1 MYKPSFM
8 PHPFARISMAGL
20 LCCLGASALAQS
32 IQIQIPRMT
41 ERSATGTQPAGQAQP
56 SAYGSQGTQVAQGAQ
71 QSAYGSTAQ
80 QSAYGTTAQQQ
91 AYGTGAQPAY
101 GSQPAAYGS
110 QTSAYGSQPSAYGS
124 GSSAYGGTTAGY
136 GSQHSSGGGGAISG
150 PAPTKPTSGGP
161 CKVTVSPERQSLTL
175 VGATDNLPRTNVPL
189 GDFRA
194 QTVIHAPDGRW
205 AVAFL
210 KLRGQSQFAMF
221 TMDLTQCKEG
231 HTVDLAQAGEDATFE
246 GDNVTVRTGGKT
258 QQWPLANPRM
268 R

>member
-1 MYKPSFM
+1 M
-8 PHPFARISMAGL
+8 PKSIHLPRVIARTSLASL
-20 LCCLGASALAQS
+20 LCLLGSAALAQA

-41 ERSATGTQPAGQAQP
+41 ERSAAGPPPAGQAQP
-56 SAYGSQGTQVAQGAQ
+56 SAYGSQGTQQP
-71 QSAYGSTAQ
+71 AYGSA
-80 QSAYGTTAQQQ
+80 GQQQ
-91 AYGTGAQPAY
+91 PYGTGAQSAY
-101 GSQPAAYGS
+101 GAGAAQP
-110 QTSAYGSQPSAYGS
+110 AYGSQPSAYGS

-194 QTVIHAPDGRW
+194 QSVIHAPDGRW

-210 KLRGQSQFAMF
+210 KLRGQPQFAMF